1 MQVDLFPQTTPES
14 LTQEMVENLST
25 NLQTNEGSYTRDLLA
40 AVGLELFGAYKTL
53 NKMLAVSFVDETSG
67 EYLEARCAEYG
78 LARKPGTPASVLLEF
93 TGQDGTIIP
102 AGVTVSTQ
110 GGLLFST
117 EESKTIADATA
128 QVLAVSQNAGTEYN
142 VPENTLVTLI
152 TPISG
157 VQQVTNP
164 EPAQGGA
171 DEETDESLFSR
182 LDQYRKN
189 RATSGNV
196 ADYLAWAMETP
207 GVGAARV
214 LPIWNG
220 PGTVKVILVGD
231 DKKPVDAAIVQSC
244 LEHIETVRPIGAQVT
259 VESAEAFTVD
269 VAASV
274 QLADGA
280 VWETVKTEFFRK
292 LEEYFQELAL
302 TKDTV
307 PYNRVAFLLLS
318 IPGVDNFTAL
328 TINKT
333 TDNLI
338 IPNGSVPVLGE
349 GFMV

>member
-1 MQVDLFPQTTPES
+1 MQTDLFPQTTPES

-25 NLQTNEGSYTRDLLA
+25 GLQTNEGSYTRDLLA
-40 AVGLELFGAYKTL
+40 AVGLALFGAYKTL
-53 NKMLAVSFVDETSG
+53 NKMLPISFVDETSG

-78 LARKPGTPASVLLEF
+78 IMRKSGTPASVLLEF
-93 TGQDGTIIP
+93 TGQNGTIIP
-102 AGVTVSTQ
+102 AGTTVSTQ
-110 GGLLFST
+110 GGLLFSV
-117 EESKTIADATA
+117 EEPQRISDDVV
-128 QVLAVSQNAGTEYN
+128 QVPAISQNVGTEYN
-142 VPENTLVTLI
+142 VPANTLSTLVT
-152 TPISG
+152 PVSG

-164 EPAQGGA
+164 QAAEGGA
-171 DEETDESLFSR
+171 DQETDESLFSR

-207 GVGAARV
+207 GVGVAKV
-214 LPIWNG
+214 FPVWNG

-231 DKKPVDAAIVQSC
+231 DKRPVDAAIVQSC

-259 VESAEAFTVD
+259 VESAGAFAVD

-274 QLADGA
+274 QLAEG
-280 VWETVKTEFFRK
+280 VVLETVKAEFFKK

-328 TINKT
+328 TVNQT
-333 TDNLI
+333 TENLT
-338 IPNGSVPVLGE
+338 IPNGCVPVLGE

>member
-1 MQVDLFPQTTPES
+1 MQTDLFPQTTPES
-14 LTQEMVENLST
+14 LTQEMVESLST

-40 AVGLELFGAYKTL
+40 TVGLALFGAYKTL
-53 NKMLAVSFVDETSG
+53 NKMLAISFVNETSG

-78 LARKPGTPASVLLEF
+78 ITRKPGAPASVTLEF
-93 TGQDGTIIP
+93 TGKNGTIIP
-102 AGVTVSTQ
+102 AGTTVSTE
-110 GGLLFST
+110 GGILFSV
-117 EESKTIADATA
+117 EEAKRISND
-128 QVLAVSQNAGTEYN
+128 VVEVPAVSQNAGSEYN
-142 VPENTLVTLI
+142 VPANTLVTLV
-152 TPISG
+152 TPVSG

-164 EPAQGGA
+164 AAAEGGA

-189 RATSGNV
+189 RATSGNI

-214 LPIWNG
+214 FPIWNG

-259 VESAEAFTVD
+259 VESAGAFTVD
-269 VAASV
+269 VAVSV
-274 QLADGA
+274 QLAEGA
-280 VWETVKTEFFRK
+280 VLETVKTEFFKK

-302 TKDTV
+302 QKDTV

-328 TINKT
+328 SLNGGEA
-333 TDNLI
+333 DLS
-338 IPNGSVPVLGE
+338 IPKGSVPVFGE
-349 GFMV
+349 ADIS

>member
-1 MQVDLFPQTTPES
+1 MQTDLFPQTTPES
-14 LTQEMVENLST
+14 LTQEMVESLST

-40 AVGLELFGAYKTL
+40 TVGLALFGAYKTL
-53 NKMLAVSFVDETSG
+53 NKMLAISFVNETSG

-78 LARKPGTPASVLLEF
+78 ITRKPGAPASVTLEF
-93 TGQDGTIIP
+93 TGKNGTIIP
-102 AGVTVSTQ
+102 AGTTVSTE
-110 GGLLFST
+110 GGILFSV
-117 EESKTIADATA
+117 EEAKRISND
-128 QVLAVSQNAGTEYN
+128 VVEVPAVSQNAGSEYN
-142 VPENTLVTLI
+142 VPANTLVTLV
-152 TPISG
+152 TPVSG

-164 EPAQGGA
+164 AAAEGGA

-189 RATSGNV
+189 RATSGNI

-214 LPIWNG
+214 FPIWNG

-259 VESAEAFTVD
+259 VESAGAFTVD

-274 QLADGA
+274 QLAEGA
-280 VWETVKTEFFRK
+280 VLETVKTEFFKK

-302 TKDTV
+302 QKDMV

-333 TDNLI
+333 KDNLI

-349 GFMV
+349 GVMV